1 MTTPTGAATG
11 RGAMT
16 SVSPWTRGFALFAAV
31 LMITIGIVQALMG
44 FTAILRNEIY
54 VVLPSYVF
62 GFDVTAWGWI
72 HLLLGVL
79 VAVAGWA
86 VFSGKLWGRM
96 VGIVLASLSLIA
108 NFVFL
113 PHYPLWSII
122 VIALDVAVIA
132 ALCHYDESAADRA

>member
-1 MTTPTGAATG
+1 MVGIPT
-11 RGAMT
+11 
-16 SVSPWTRGFALFAAV
+16 LIQAV
-31 LMITIGIVQALMG
+31 LIWIPMLLSIGLSFTRWNGLALDNIRPAG
-44 FTAILRNEIY
+44 TANY
-54 VVLPSYVF
+54 TF
-62 GFDVTAWGWI
+62 DFDVTAWGWI